1 MDTIIKISTANA
13 PAAIGPYSQAVEIK
27 DFVYLSGQLGVD
39 SNSGKLLAGGI
50 AAETKQ
56 VLENMKAVLIAAG
69 CDLSKVVST
78 TVYLADMDDFAK
90 MNEVYAG
97 YFIEPFPARAT
108 VAVKGLP
115 KNAKV
120 EICAVAVK

>member
-39 SNSGKLLAGGI
+39 SNTGQLVAGGI
-50 AAETKQ
+50 AAETKE

>member
-13 PAAIGPYSQAVEIK
+13 PAALGPYSQAIEIK
-27 DFVYLSGQLGVD
+27 NFVYLSGQLGIAP
-39 SNSGKLLAGGI
+39 NSGQLVGGGI
-50 AAETKQ
+50 GAETKQ
-56 VLENMKAVLIAAG
+56 VLENIKAVLIAAG
-69 CDLSKVVST
+69 SDLTKVVST

-108 VAVKGLP
+108 VAVKQLP

-120 EICAVAVK
+120 EISAVAVK

>member
-1 MDTIIKISTANA
+1 MRKISTANA
-13 PAAIGPYSQAVEIK
+13 PAAIGPYSQAIETK
-27 DFVYLSGQLGVD
+27 DFVYLSGQIGID
-39 SNSGKLLAGGI
+39 SNSGQIVTGGI

-69 CDLSKVVST
+69 SDLTKVVST

-90 MNEVYAG
+90 MNEMYAE

-108 VAVKGLP
+108 VSVKGLP

-120 EICAVAVK
+120 EISAVAVK

>member
-27 DFVYLSGQLGVD
+27 DFVYLSGQLGID
-39 SNSGKLLAGGI
+39 SNSGKIVAGGI

-56 VLENMKAVLIAAG
+56 VLENIKAVLIAAG
-69 CDLSKVVST
+69 GDLTKVVST

-108 VAVKGLP
+108 VAVKQLP
-115 KNAKV
+115 KNARV
-120 EICAVAVK
+120 EISAVAVK